1 MANVVKKH
9 SVASELAAL
18 VASEGAL
25 WSTGADIP
33 VDGGSKP

>member
-9 SVASELAAL
+9 SIASELVAH
-18 VASEGAL
+18 VASDGAL